1 MSENG
6 KKVSSNKIL
15 SSLIPVIIFIVYTV
29 ITFIIWGDD
38 KETGF
43 WIGWVF
49 GLIATGVTTAMPYLM
64 VKSGK
69 EVKSILDGFSVHFV
83 TLCYFGAALV
93 LGLLCMI
100 LNDNAV
106 TLQIILQVILH
117 AAYAFFMIAS
127 FMGKNIISGIEKEQK
142 EKVYFVK
149 SIAADLGLV
158 AGKVQ
163 DPELKKKVEKIA
175 EIARFSDP
183 MSNQTL
189 AGLEA
194 TISTKVEELKDA
206 VADGKSI
213 EEIGAIVDRIEEK
226 FLERN
231 EKCKLLK

>member
-6 KKVSSNKIL
+6 KKISQNKIL
-15 SSLIPVIIFIVYTV
+15 SSLIPVIIFVVYTV

-38 KETGF
+38 KEGGF
-43 WIGWVF
+43 WLGWIF
-49 GLIATGVTTAMPYLM
+49 ALIATGITTAMPYLM

-69 EVKSILDGFSVHFV
+69 EVKSILDGFSIHFV

-100 LNDNAV
+100 LNDNAMTFQV
-106 TLQIILQVILH
+106 ILQVILH
-117 AAYAFFMIAS
+117 AAYAFFIVAS
-127 FMGKNIISGIEKEQK
+127 FMGKNIISGIEQEQK

-158 AGKVQ
+158 AGKIE
-163 DPELKKKVEKIA
+163 DEELKKKAEKIT
-175 EIARFSDP
+175 EIARYSDP
-183 MSNQTL
+183 MSSQTL

-206 VADGKSI
+206 VADGKSV
-213 EEIGAIVDRIEEK
+213 EEIGAILDRIEEK

>member
-1 MSENG
+1 MN
-6 KKVSSNKIL
+6 KKSILNNKTLVSL
-15 SSLIPVIIFIVYTV
+15 LPVIIFVVYTV
-29 ITFIIWGDD
+29 LTFVIWGDD
-38 KETGF
+38 KESGF

-49 GLIATGVTTAMPYLM
+49 SLIATAITTALPYLM

-69 EVKSILDGFSVHFV
+69 EVKSIIDGFSVHFV

-106 TLQIILQVILH
+106 VLQFILQLILH
-117 AAYAFFMIAS
+117 AAYAVFLIAS
-127 FMGKNIISGIEKEQK
+127 FMGLNIISGLEQEQK

-158 AGKVQ
+158 AGKIE
-163 DPELKKKVEKIA
+163 DADLKKKVEKVV
-175 EIARFSDP
+175 EIAKYSDP

-206 VADGKSI
+206 VADGKTA

>member
-1 MSENG
+1 MD
-6 KKVSSNKIL
+6 KNKIL
-15 SSLIPVIIFIVYTV
+15 NNKTLVSLFPVIIFVVYTV
-29 ITFIIWGDD
+29 LTFVIWGDN
-38 KETGF
+38 KESGF
-43 WIGWVF
+43 WIGWIF
-49 GLIATGVTTAMPYLM
+49 ALIATAITTALPYLM

-69 EVKSILDGFSVHFV
+69 EVKSIIDGFSVHFV

-93 LGLLCMI
+93 LGVLCMI

-106 TLQIILQVILH
+106 TFQIILQIILL
-117 AAYAFFMIAS
+117 AAYGFFIVAS
-127 FMGKNIISGIEKEQK
+127 FMGKNIISGLEQEQK

-158 AGKVQ
+158 AGKLQ
-163 DPELKKKVEKIA
+163 DPELKRKAEKVA
-175 EIARFSDP
+175 EIAKYSDP
-183 MSNQTL
+183 MSSQTL

-206 VADGKSI
+206 VADGKTA
-213 EEIGAIVDRIEEK
+213 EEISAILDRIEEK

>member
-1 MSENG
+1 MD
-6 KKVSSNKIL
+6 KKKIL
-15 SSLIPVIIFIVYTV
+15 NNKTLVAFIPVIIFVVYTV
-29 ITFIIWGDD
+29 LTFVIWGDN

-49 GLIATGVTTAMPYLM
+49 SLIATAITTALPYLM

-69 EVKSILDGFSVHFV
+69 EVKSILDGFSVYFV
-83 TLCYFGAALV
+83 TICYFGAQLV
-93 LGLLCMI
+93 LGFLCMI
-100 LNDNAV
+100 LNDNLV
-106 TLQIILQVILH
+106 VLQLILELILH
-117 AAYAFFMIAS
+117 AAYAFFIIAS
-127 FMGKNIISGIEKEQK
+127 FLGKNIISGLEQEQK

-149 SIAADLGLV
+149 SIASDLGLV
-158 AGKVQ
+158 AGKIT
-163 DPELKKKVEKIA
+163 DPELKKKAEKVA
-175 EIARFSDP
+175 EIAKYSDP

-206 VADGKSI
+206 VADGKTA
-213 EEIGAIVDRIEEK
+213 EEIGAIIDRIEEK

>member
-1 MSENG
+1 MD
-6 KKVSSNKIL
+6 KNKIL
-15 SSLIPVIIFIVYTV
+15 NNKTLVSLFPVIIFVVYTV
-29 ITFIIWGDD
+29 LTFVIWGDN
-38 KETGF
+38 KESGF
-43 WIGWVF
+43 WIGWIF
-49 GLIATGVTTAMPYLM
+49 ALIATAITTALPYLM

-69 EVKSILDGFSVHFV
+69 EVKSIIDGFSVHFV

-106 TLQIILQVILH
+106 TFQIILQIILL
-117 AAYAFFMIAS
+117 AAYGFFIVAS
-127 FMGKNIISGIEKEQK
+127 FMGKNIISGLEQEQK

-158 AGKVQ
+158 AGKLQ
-163 DPELKKKVEKIA
+163 DPELKRKAEKVA
-175 EIARFSDP
+175 EIAKYSDP
-183 MSNQTL
+183 MSSQTL

-206 VADGKSI
+206 VADGKTA
-213 EEIGAIVDRIEEK
+213 EEIGAILDRIEEK

>member
-1 MSENG
+1 MSE
-6 KKVSSNKIL
+6 KKLNNKVLVSFL
-15 SSLIPVIIFIVYTV
+15 PVIIFVIYTV

-49 GLIATGVTTAMPYLM
+49 ALLATGITTAMPYLM
-64 VKSGK
+64 VKNGK

-83 TLCYFGAALV
+83 TLCYFAAALV
-93 LGLLCMI
+93 VGLICMI

-106 TLQIILQVILH
+106 VVQVILELLLN

-127 FMGKNIISGIEKEQK
+127 FMGKNIISGIEEEQK

-158 AGKVQ
+158 VGKVQ
-163 DPELKKKVEKIA
+163 DPDLKKKLEKVA
-175 EIARFSDP
+175 EIVRYSDP
-183 MSNQTL
+183 MSNASLTS
-189 AGLEA
+189 LE
-194 TISTKVEELKDA
+194 TSISVKVEELKDA
-206 VADGKSI
+206 VADGKSK
-213 EEIGAIVDRIEEK
+213 EEIGAIIDRIEDK

>member
-6 KKVSSNKIL
+6 KKVGTNKII
-15 SSLIPVIIFIVYTV
+15 SSLLPVIIFIVYTV

-38 KETGF
+38 KESGF

-49 GLIATGVTTAMPYLM
+49 ALIATGVTTAMPYLM

-69 EVKSILDGFSVHFV
+69 EVKSILDGFSIHFV

-93 LGLLCMI
+93 LGFLCMI
-100 LNDNAV
+100 LNDNAIA
-106 TLQIILQVILH
+106 LQIILQVVLH
-117 AAYAFFMIAS
+117 AAYAIFMIAS
-127 FMGKNIISGIEKEQK
+127 FMGKNIISNIEQTQK

-149 SIAADLGLV
+149 SIAADLGLA

-163 DPELKKKVEKIA
+163 DTELKKRVEKVA

-183 MSNQTL
+183 MSNQAL
-189 AGLEA
+189 AGLET
-194 TISTKVEELKDA
+194 TIATKVEELKDA
-206 VADGKSI
+206 IADNKSA

>member
-1 MSENG
+1 MD
-6 KKVSSNKIL
+6 KNKIL
-15 SSLIPVIIFIVYTV
+15 NNKTLVSLFPVIIFVVYTV
-29 ITFIIWGDD
+29 LTFVIWGDN
-38 KETGF
+38 KESGF
-43 WIGWVF
+43 WIGWIF
-49 GLIATGVTTAMPYLM
+49 ALIATAITTALPYLM

-69 EVKSILDGFSVHFV
+69 EVKSIIDGFSVHFV

-106 TLQIILQVILH
+106 TFQIILQIILL
-117 AAYAFFMIAS
+117 AAYGFFIVAS
-127 FMGKNIISGIEKEQK
+127 FMGKNIISGLEQEQK

-158 AGKVQ
+158 AGKLQ
-163 DPELKKKVEKIA
+163 DPELKKKAEKVS
-175 EIARFSDP
+175 EIAKYSDP
-183 MSNQTL
+183 MSSQTL

-206 VADGKSI
+206 VADGKTA
-213 EEIGAIVDRIEEK
+213 EEIGAILDRIEEK

>member
-1 MSENG
+1 MD
-6 KKVSSNKIL
+6 KKKIL
-15 SSLIPVIIFIVYTV
+15 NNKTLVSFIPVIVFVVYTV
-29 ITFIIWGDD
+29 LTFVIWGDD

-43 WIGWVF
+43 WIGWIF
-49 GLIATGVTTAMPYLM
+49 SLIATAITTSLPYLM

-83 TLCYFGAALV
+83 TLCYFGAQLV
-93 LGLLCMI
+93 LGFFCMI

-106 TLQIILQVILH
+106 VFQLILELILH
-117 AAYAFFMIAS
+117 AAYAFFLISS
-127 FMGKNIISGIEKEQK
+127 FMGKNIVSGIEQHQK

-149 SIAADLGLV
+149 SIAADLSLV

-163 DPELKKKVEKIA
+163 DEELKKKVEKVA

-183 MSNQTL
+183 MSSSTL

-206 VADGKSI
+206 VADGKSV
-213 EEIGAIVDRIEEK
+213 EEITTIIDRIEEK

>member
-1 MSENG
+1 MSE
-6 KKVSSNKIL
+6 KKNFLNNKVL
-15 SSLIPVIIFIVYTV
+15 ASFLPAIIFVVYTV

-38 KETGF
+38 KEEGF
-43 WIGWVF
+43 WIGWWF
-49 GLIATGVTTAMPYLM
+49 ALLATGITTAMPYLM

-106 TLQIILQVILH
+106 TLQVILEIVLL
-117 AAYAFFMIAS
+117 AAYLFFIIAS
-127 FMGKNIISGIEKEQK
+127 FMGKNIISGIEQNQK
-142 EKVYFVK
+142 EKVYFIK

-158 AGKVQ
+158 AGKIT
-163 DPELKKKVEKIA
+163 DPDLKAKAEKIA
-175 EIARFSDP
+175 EIAKYSDP

-206 VADGKSI
+206 VADGKTP
-213 EEIGAIVDRIEEK
+213 EEIGTIIDRLEEK

>member
-1 MSENG
+1 MSE
-6 KKVSSNKIL
+6 KKINNKVLVSF
-15 SSLIPVIIFIVYTV
+15 IPAIIFVVYTV

-38 KETGF
+38 KEGGF
-43 WIGWVF
+43 WLGWVF
-49 GLIATGVTTAMPYLM
+49 SLIATAITTAMPYLM

-100 LNDNAV
+100 LNEHTV
-106 TLQIILQVILH
+106 VLQVILELILH
-117 AAYAFFMIAS
+117 ATYAFFMIAS
-127 FMGKNIISGIEKEQK
+127 FMGKNIISGIEQVQK

-149 SIAADLGLV
+149 SIASDLGLV
-158 AGKVQ
+158 AEKIQ
-163 DPELKKKVEKIA
+163 DPELKKKAEKIA
-175 EIARFSDP
+175 ELARYSDP
-183 MSNQTL
+183 MSNQSL

-206 VADGKSI
+206 VADGKSS
-213 EEIGAIVDRIEEK
+213 EEIGATIDRIEEK

>member
-1 MSENG
+1 MSE
-6 KKVSSNKIL
+6 KKLNNKMLVSFM
-15 SSLIPVIIFIVYTV
+15 PVIVFVVYSV
-29 ITFIIWGDD
+29 ITFLIWGDN

-49 GLIATGVTTAMPYLM
+49 ALIATGITTAMPYLM

-100 LNDNAV
+100 LNDNAI
-106 TLQIILQVILH
+106 TLQVILQIVLL
-117 AAYAFFMIAS
+117 AAYLFFIAAS
-127 FMGKNIISGIEKEQK
+127 FVGKNIISGVEEEQK
-142 EKVYFVK
+142 EKVYFIK
-149 SIAADLGLV
+149 SIASDLGLV
-158 AGKVQ
+158 ASKIQ
-163 DPELKKKVEKIA
+163 DENLKKKAEKIA
-175 EIARFSDP
+175 EIAKFSDP
-183 MSNQTL
+183 MSNQAL
-189 AGLEA
+189 AGLET

-206 VADGKSI
+206 VSDGKPV
-213 EEIGAIVDRIEEK
+213 EEIEKIIDRLEEK